1 MEPIKID
8 ITILKPVEKVWEY
21 YNEPKHITKWNF
33 AHESWHCPKAENDL
47 RIGGTLK
54 TRMEAKDQSFGFDF
68 VAIYDEIIPLEKI
81 KYHLE
86 DERNVEILFE
96 KIDASTTKIII
107 TFDPESQNSREM
119 QRDGWYA
126 ILDNFHKYVEND

>member
-126 ILDNFHKYVEND
+126 ILDNFHKYVENH